1 MRTGMVLGILG
12 GLAGLGASVLAFFVY
27 MVEGL
32 NGTGN
37 PLAPRLG
44 FLVAAFI
51 LALVVVFGGI
61 LAPRRPEPASVLMV
75 GGSVIGTIAISLFYL
90 NTWYA
95 LAVPL
100 CLLAAALALNGAGSG
115 AGAVSLRALVLILIV
130 AAAIGSYWIAG
141 LLGVVVFAALFV
153 LVGALQM
160 ARPAWIP

>member
-12 GLAGLGASVLAFFVY
+12 GLVGVAACVVAFFVY

-32 NGTGN
+32 NGMGN

-51 LALVVVFGGI
+51 LALVAGFGGA
-61 LAPRRPEPASVLMV
+61 LALRRPQPASVLMV
-75 GGSVIGTIAISLFYL
+75 GGSLLGTVAISLFYL

-100 CLLAAALALNGAGSG
+100 CLLGAALALNGAGSG
-115 AGAVSLRALVLILIV
+115 AGAVTLRALVLLLVV
-130 AAAIGSYWIAG
+130 AAAIGSYWVAS
-141 LLGVVVFAALFV
+141 LLGVAVLVTLFV
-153 LVGALQM
+153 IVGALQV